1 MPPGFTQGAEA
12 KGKHKCEEG
21 VSPFSKAMVALER
34 FRGAHGSS
42 VSFAN
47 GKSLLAPLR
56 WFLWWLPLLSVSLQG
71 ELVFSIFLDAAQH
84 GKHKCSGLY
93 N

>member
-1 MPPGFTQGAEA
+1 MPLGFTQGAEA
-12 KGKHKCEEG
+12 KGKRRREEA
-21 VSPFSKAMVALER
+21 VSPLSKAMVALEC
-34 FRGAHGSS
+34 FGGAHGSS
-42 VSFAN
+42 ASFAD

-71 ELVFSIFLDAAQH
+71 ELVFLIFLDAARH
-84 GKHKCSGLY
+84 SKHKCSGLY

>member
-1 MPPGFTQGAEA
+1 M
-12 KGKHKCEEG
+12 KGKDSREEG

-34 FRGAHGSS
+34 FVGAHGSS
-42 VSFAN
+42 VSFAD

-71 ELVFSIFLDAAQH
+71 ELVFLIFLGAA
-84 GKHKCSGLY
+84 
-93 N
+93 